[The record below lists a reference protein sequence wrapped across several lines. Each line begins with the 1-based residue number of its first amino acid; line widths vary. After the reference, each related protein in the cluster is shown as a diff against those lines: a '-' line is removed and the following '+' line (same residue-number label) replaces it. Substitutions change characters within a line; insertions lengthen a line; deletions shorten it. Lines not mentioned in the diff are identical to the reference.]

1 MLGEELERMV
11 AEASIEGVKLAG
23 LSEID
28 AHLEEA
34 GIRLIGGDGGHG
46 EETEGEEGEQGFHV
60 I

>member
-1 MLGEELERMV
+1 MLGEELERVV
-11 AEASIEGVKLAG
+11 AEAGIEGVKLTG
-23 LSEID
+23 LGVVD

-46 EETEGEEGEQGFHV
+46 EKAKGEEGEQGLHV

>member
-1 MLGEELERMV
+1 MV

-23 LSEID
+23 LSVID

-34 GIRLIGGDGGHG
+34 GIRLIGGDGGRG
-46 EETEGEEGEQGFHV
+46 QEAEGEEGEQGFHV